1 MVGYPFF
8 LFTNLLYYLKSFLT
22 VIKLSKTAAHSISA
36 SRLLHVSKTDGM
48 LSIDEADEP
57 IQRYTW
63 FTVLTNI
70 TNDFNSIHTAH
81 KSIVSCQETNV
92 IAHRKNS
99 TILLLPHTINQVF

>member
-1 MVGYPFF
+1 
-8 LFTNLLYYLKSFLT
+8 
-22 VIKLSKTAAHSISA
+22 
-36 SRLLHVSKTDGM
+36 M
-48 LSIDEADEP
+48 LSIDETDKP

-92 IAHRKNS
+92 IAHISITYYNLHTSTEKKN
-99 TILLLPHTINQVF
+99 TLICATVILTYSKGKVHPRTGHEGAQGE